1 MCSFL
6 LWPKKVAQA
15 GLLGLALLASIAA
28 LAQDTS
34 QSQSQN
40 QNQPLDTRQDQPPDV
55 NLRAIPILTG
65 SGAYFTKV
73 TAGQFQNIT
82 SISPLLLVPI
92 GDRLLLEGKGSYSET
107 FSKDPEDTYFDNKA
121 SYGFT
126 YAQVDYITKYVTFT
140 AGRFTTPFNIYGER
154 FAPNW
159 IKALQVGPLTSPV
172 TSGSALGGM
181 LRGGFPASD
190 KVNLNYAFYFS
201 SNNTHHLL
209 ATDRSTGGRVGFFL
223 PGARVELGVSY
234 QQVLQAD
241 RPHSAGGYFVW
252 QPNRV
257 PLALRSEYVRSSGT
271 KGGGYWIESAYRLS
285 QISALRRVE
294 LVGRGEQFF
303 AASNLSPATIK
314 KLGALGK
321 DTQEGDF
328 GLNYY
333 FRSDVRASASYGRQ
347 FVLGNNANLWTI
359 GMTYRFVMPLGPSG
373 NRL

>member
-15 GLLGLALLASIAA
+15 GLLGLTLLASVAVR
-28 LAQDTS
+28 AQDAS
-34 QSQSQN
+34 QD
-40 QNQPLDTRQDQPPDV
+40 QPLDTRQDQPLDI
-55 NLRAIPILTG
+55 NLRPIPILTG
-65 SGAYFTKV
+65 SGAYFTRV
-73 TAGQFQNIT
+73 TAGQFQDAP
-82 SISPLLLVPI
+82 SISPLLLIPV
-92 GDRLLLEGKGSYSET
+92 GSRLLLEGKGSYSDT
-107 FSKDPEDTYFDNKA
+107 FSKNTNGDYTGRVG
-121 SYGFT
+121 YGFT
-126 YAQVDYITKYVTFT
+126 YAQADYITKYVTFT

-154 FAPNW
+154 LAPNW
-159 IKALQVGPLTSPV
+159 IKALQVGPLTSPI

-181 LRGGFPASD
+181 LRGGFSASD
-190 KVNLNYAFYFS
+190 KINLNYAFYFS
-201 SNNTHHLL
+201 ANNTHHLL
-209 ATDRSTGGRVGFFL
+209 ATDRSTGGRVGFFM
-223 PGARVELGVSY
+223 PGPRVELGVSY

-241 RPHSAGGYFVW
+241 RAHAAGGYFVW

-257 PLALRSEYVRSSGT
+257 PMSLRSEYVRSSGT

-285 QISALRRVE
+285 QISALRRLE

-303 AASNLSPATIK
+303 AASNLSAATIK

-333 FRSDVRASASYGRQ
+333 LRSDVRASASYGRQ

-359 GMTYRFVMPLGPSG
+359 GMTYRFVMPLAPSG

>member
-1 MCSFL
+1 MCSSR
-6 LWPKKVAQA
+6 LWPKKFVYFA
-15 GLLGLALLASIAA
+15 LLGVIFFASAVMR
-28 LAQDTS
+28 AQDA
-34 QSQSQN
+34 SQN
-40 QNQPLDTRQDQPPDV
+40 SGQDALPEI
-55 NLRAIPILTG
+55 NLKPIPILSG

-73 TAGQFQNIT
+73 TAGVLQNAP
-82 SISPLLLVPI
+82 SISPVLLVPV
-92 GDRLLLEGKGSYSET
+92 GDKFLLEGKGSYSET
-107 FSKDPEDTYFDNKA
+107 FSKDPDDTYFENKA
-121 SYGFT
+121 SYGLV
-126 YAQVDYITKYVTFT
+126 YAQADYITRYVTFT

-159 IKALQVGPLTSPV
+159 IKALQVGPLTSPI

-181 LRGGFPASD
+181 LRGGFSATD
-190 KVNLNYAFYFS
+190 KVNISYAFYFS

-209 ATDRSTGGRVGFFL
+209 ATDRSTGGRVGFFM
-223 PGARVELGVSY
+223 PGPRLELGVSY

-241 RPHSAGGYFVW
+241 RPHAAGGYFVW

-257 PLALRSEYVRSSGT
+257 PLSLRSEYVRSSGT
-271 KGGGYWIESAYRLS
+271 KGGGYWVESAYRLS
-285 QISALRRVE
+285 QISALRRLE

-303 AASNLSPATIK
+303 AASNLSAATIK

-333 FRSDVRASASYGRQ
+333 LRSDVRASASYGRQ